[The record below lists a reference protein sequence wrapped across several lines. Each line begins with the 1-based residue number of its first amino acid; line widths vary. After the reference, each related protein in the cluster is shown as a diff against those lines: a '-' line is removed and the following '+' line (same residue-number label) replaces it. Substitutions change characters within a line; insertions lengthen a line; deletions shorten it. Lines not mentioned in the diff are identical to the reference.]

1 VACAAVRVARDRR
14 ERRFWSGVRGRRGGR
29 RRQPRI
35 STALEGKLTEPS
47 RENVHMAL
55 AFVSVAFTCPCATR
69 AGKTFS
75 AAIVVIAFVVI
86 TVSIVVEGRRRTRRG
101 R

>member
-1 VACAAVRVARDRR
+1 
-14 ERRFWSGVRGRRGGR
+14 
-29 RRQPRI
+29 
-35 STALEGKLTEPS
+35 
-47 RENVHMAL
+47 MAL